1 MAEQHAETAHD
12 YVHGQ
17 MEVSA
22 QASMFNLFVSM
33 TKWCSLAMAAL
44 LVLLVLWFAVG
55 AGFITG
61 FISAA
66 VVTAIGIFV
75 LRGKKSEEH

>member
-22 QASMFNLFVSM
+22 QASTFKLFISM
-33 TKWCSLAMAAL
+33 VKWCSLSMAAL
-44 LVLLVLWFAVG
+44 ILMLTVWFAVG
-55 AGFITG
+55 AGFIAG
-61 FISAA
+61 LVSAI
-66 VVTAIGIFV
+66 VVTAAGIFV
-75 LRGKKSEEH
+75 LRDKKTEEH